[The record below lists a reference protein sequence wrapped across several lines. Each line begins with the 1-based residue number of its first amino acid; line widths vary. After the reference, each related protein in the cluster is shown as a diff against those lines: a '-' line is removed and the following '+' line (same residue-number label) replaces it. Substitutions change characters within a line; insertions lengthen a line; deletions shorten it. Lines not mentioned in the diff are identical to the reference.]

1 MAKTQQSQVPVEKLA
16 ELDARSL
23 LDEIV
28 STGIR
33 PRDEAGRER
42 ATDLVQ
48 TLVQQLLEPGRI
60 VKKGVT
66 QTINARIAAIDE
78 VLSKQLDQILHHA
91 DYQKLEASWRG
102 LYKLVNK
109 TETGEAM
116 KIRVLNVSKKDMLR
130 DFQAAAE
137 FTESALW
144 KAVYE
149 SEFGTYGGDPF
160 GCMVGDYEFGKGSQ
174 DVELLRQM
182 SQVAA
187 ASHAPFISAAG
198 AEMFGMDSFTQM
210 PNPRDVAKIFDKG
223 NPENTKWLSLRDTE
237 DARFLSLVLPHT
249 LRRLPYGRDTNQVDA
264 FNYEEDV
271 SEAHEHY
278 LWGNAAFEYAQVLT
292 GAFARN
298 HWCVAI
304 RGPEGGG
311 LIEDLPIHTF
321 KSKEGGV
328 AAKIPTET
336 LISDTREKELSDL
349 GFIGLLNC
357 KNTDYAAFFGANSIQ
372 RPKKYDSKE
381 ATANAKLSSQI
392 PYLMATSRIAHY
404 LKSMCRDKIG
414 SFMSRADCESFL
426 NNWITQYV
434 VADDTASP
442 EVKARYPLREAR
454 IEVVDDKARPGC
466 YKAVALLR
474 PHFQLEELNVSLRL
488 VADLPPPAQK

>member
-1 MAKTQQSQVPVEKLA
+1 MAKAQAQMPVEKLA
-16 ELDARSL
+16 ELDGQSL
-23 LDEIV
+23 LDEII
-28 STGIR
+28 STGIK
-33 PRDEAGRER
+33 PRDDASRER
-42 ATDLVQ
+42 AADLVQ
-48 TLVQQLLEPGRI
+48 TLVQQLLEPGQV

-66 QTINARIAAIDE
+66 QTINARIAAIDQL
-78 VLSKQLDQILHHA
+78 LSTQLDRILHHP
-91 DYQKLEASWRG
+91 DLQRLEASWRG
-102 LYKLVNK
+102 LHKVVNK

-116 KIRVLNVSKKDMLR
+116 KIRVLNVSKRDMLR
-130 DFQAAAE
+130 DFQSAAE
-137 FTESALW
+137 FTESSLW
-144 KAVYE
+144 KAIYE

-160 GCMVGDYEFGKGSQ
+160 GCLVGDYEFGKGAQ

-198 AEMFGMDSFTQM
+198 AEMFGMESFTQM
-210 PNPRDVAKIFDKG
+210 PNPRDLAKVFDKG
-223 NPENTKWLSLRDTE
+223 NPENTKWLSLRDSE

-249 LRRLPYGRDTNQVDA
+249 LRRLPYGRDNSVDA
-264 FNYEEDV
+264 FDYEEDV
-271 SEAHEHY
+271 TSEHNDY
-278 LWGNAAFEYAQVLT
+278 LWGNAAYEYAQVLT

-321 KSKEGGV
+321 RTKEGSIG
-328 AAKIPTET
+328 AKIPTET
-336 LISDTREKELSDL
+336 LISDTREKEISDM

-372 RPKKYDSKE
+372 RPKKYDNKD

-404 LKSMCRDKIG
+404 LKAMCRDKLG
-414 SFMSRADCESFL
+414 SFMSRTDCEAFL
-426 NNWITQYV
+426 SNWITQYV

-454 IEVVDDKARPGC
+454 IEVIDDKARPGC
-466 YKAVALLR
+466 YKAVAYLR

-488 VADLPPPAQK
+488 VADLPQPAQK